1 MRINF
6 YAVYKNFLLFK
17 DTQIINLF
25 IISLFIVRV
34 YKMEGQGD
42 ALLFP
47 LHYNSLEN
55 NILGHTVS

>member
-25 IISLFIVRV
+25 IISLFIVKFIKWRV
-34 YKMEGQGD
+34 RRCLVIPPYIIIFLRE
-42 ALLFP
+42 
-47 LHYNSLEN
+47 
-55 NILGHTVS
+55 